1 VKLDRA
7 LVSSDNTVYAQ
18 LTDIVGPAQIVKT
31 AHDLGIRSP
40 LDPFFSIGLGTL
52 AVNPLELARAYATVA
67 NDGLRIDGTIVGNR
81 PRVVEQVEWIR
92 TNKVERN
99 EPVARRV
106 LDSSHADLL
115 TDVLQDVVRSGT
127 GKRAAISGLAVAGKT
142 GTTDNYADAWFVGY
156 TPDLVVAVWVG
167 YPDRLRPMLTEFG
180 GEPVT
185 GGTLPAKI
193 WKTFVSSV
201 KPNGS
206 ESFDYPPYLGS
217 SPTYVVKRG
226 GQWRLDNGYCRGT
239 RVLAYFSGEAPD
251 RTADCKPNEVSVP
264 RVVGMSEAAA
274 RARLAEKPLAAESVY
289 VPAKI
294 GQSPGVVVSQD
305 PDGGGLS
312 AGDTVRLAVTKARY
326 GLVPNFVGSSLK
338 AASAEVK
345 RLKLQ
350 IRVVDGQGPM
360 GVVLRQSVAPGVA
373 AAPKQRIRLV
383 VGDGSRTSIP

>member
-1 VKLDRA
+1 M
-7 LVSSDNTVYAQ
+7 
-18 LTDIVGPAQIVKT
+18 
-31 AHDLGIRSP
+31 
-40 LDPFFSIGLGTL
+40 
-52 AVNPLELARAYATVA
+52 
-67 NDGLRIDGTIVGNR
+67 
-81 PRVVEQVEWIR
+81 
-92 TNKVERN
+92 
-99 EPVARRV
+99 
-106 LDSSHADLL
+106 LDSGQADLL

-127 GKRAAISGLAVAGKT
+127 GKRAAIAGRAVAGKT

-156 TPDLVVAVWVG
+156 TPELVVAVWVG

-201 KPNGS
+201 EPKNGS
-206 ESFDYPPYLGS
+206 ASFDYPPYLGS
-217 SPTYVVKRG
+217 SATYVVKRG

-289 VPAKI
+289 VPAKT

-305 PDGGGLS
+305 PPGGGLS
-312 AGDTVRLAVTKARY
+312 AGDTVRLSVTKARY
-326 GLVPNFVGSSLK
+326 GLVPNFVGSSLE

-350 IRVVDGQGPM
+350 IRVVDGRGPM

-373 AAPKQRIRLV
+373 AAPKLRIRLV